1 MEMSPQTTRV
11 SYKIFGFGPYKVDA
25 WTIESLMVPSLLGAL
40 AKFSAIPIIY
50 GVNLLTSHS
59 FSGNCPSFCL

>member
-1 MEMSPQTTRV
+1 MDMSPQTTRI

-40 AKFSAIPIIY
+40 ATFSAIPIH
-50 GVNLLTSHS
+50 GVSL
-59 FSGNCPSFCL
+59 FIDFPQFFR

>member
-1 MEMSPQTTRV
+1 MEMSPQTTRI

-40 AKFSAIPIIY
+40 AKFSAIPI
-50 GVNLLTSHS
+50 
-59 FSGNCPSFCL
+59 